1 MLLVV
6 RQPSLQVIIRTEEF
20 VLTMKRSYT
29 FTLWINYVGCT
40 LFKKT
45 EGTIGISESMYGI
58 QLSDLNGKIELG
70 DSETKTCF

>member
-1 MLLVV
+1 
-6 RQPSLQVIIRTEEF
+6 
-20 VLTMKRSYT
+20 MKRSYT

-40 LFKKT
+40 LLKKT
-45 EGTIGISESMYGI
+45 EGTIDISESMYGI